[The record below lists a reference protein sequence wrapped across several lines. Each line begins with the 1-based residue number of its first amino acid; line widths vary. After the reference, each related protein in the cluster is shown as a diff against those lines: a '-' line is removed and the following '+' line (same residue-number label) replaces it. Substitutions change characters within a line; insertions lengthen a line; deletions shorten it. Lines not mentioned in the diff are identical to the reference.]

1 MFRTVTMIARTAR
14 RLAPAWGRVAGCP
27 GWTRLIAGL
36 AMVVLGAL
44 SLAEPAT
51 SAAPAPS
58 AIPASRQAQNLA
70 IITIKGEINAVTAKS
85 VERRVREAERGG
97 ADGIVIELDTPGG
110 EVGAVL
116 DICRTIRTSSI
127 PNTIA
132 WVNRTAY
139 SGGAIIALACREIV
153 VAPGSTMGDAGIIR
167 GDPLGLVQ
175 GLAETERSKVLTPLL
190 VEMVDNARRHGYD
203 ENLVVGFVTLGVEL
217 WRVEEKATGRMFFLS
232 AREYE
237 DLFGTKPP
245 RGAPEMASLAIS
257 KDTTRRASPTQSPAD
272 PAGPTPP
279 DDPARA
285 FRTPVSGLTPETIDA
300 LNSSVAGLQEISR
313 RPDFA
318 KLSADDFIDHGFA
331 MDGTTFLTLRDDRVK
346 LYGLASATIADDQQL
361 QAFVGATTI
370 ARLNQSGVESVVGFM
385 TQGMSG
391 LIIRGILIVVFL
403 LCMFIEFSMPG
414 VGAFGLIALV
424 ALAGLIVPP
433 MLMGASNWWALLSIV
448 GGLVLILMEIFV
460 FPGFGV
466 PGLLGLVLL
475 LAGLIGTFA
484 GRGQLFPGVGGGD
497 SGELTWAMATVLLA
511 TFAAGVGMYLFSR
524 YTHSFP
530 IAGKLVLGPPKASGD
545 DGDGLLAAMGPPTS
559 GGAVEVGQVGVVTS
573 SLRPSGTAEF
583 GEKLVDVV
591 SEFGFIE
598 PGRRVRVT
606 SVNQYRVAVEP
617 VPEVGPPAQPQ
628 GGTA

>member
-1 MFRTVTMIARTAR
+1 MLRSALTPAESVR
-14 RLAPAWGRVAGCP
+14 RRSPVRGPAVLP
-27 GWTRLIAGL
+27 RLIAGVAL
-36 AMVVLGAL
+36 VLLGAI
-44 SLAEPAT
+44 SLAQNAV
-51 SAAPAPS
+51 APAPAAS

-70 IITIKGEINAVTAKS
+70 IITIKGEINAVTAQS

-153 VAPGSTMGDAGIIR
+153 VAPGSTTGDAGIIR

-190 VEMVDNARRHGYD
+190 GEMVDNARRHGYD

-237 DLFGTKPP
+237 ELFGTEPP
-245 RGAPEMASLAIS
+245 RGTPEMASLALS
-257 KDTTRRASPTQSPAD
+257 TETTRRPAAEQPAD
-272 PAGPTPP
+272 PQGLTPP
-279 DDPARA
+279 EDPARA
-285 FRTPVSGLTPETIDA
+285 FRTPVSGLTPESVDA
-300 LNSSVAGLQEISR
+300 LNSSVSGLQEPSR
-313 RPDFA
+313 RPAFA

-331 MDGTTFLTLRDDRVK
+331 MDGTTFLTLRDDRMK
-346 LYGLASATIADDQQL
+346 LYGLATESIADDQQL
-361 QAFVGATTI
+361 QAFVGASSVV
-370 ARLNQSGVESVVGFM
+370 RLNQSWTESAVGFM

-391 LIIRGILIVVFL
+391 LIIRGVLIVVFL

-433 MLMGASNWWALLSIV
+433 MLMGGSNWWVLLSIV
-448 GGLVLILMEIFV
+448 GGLALIVMEIFV

-484 GRGQLFPGVGGGD
+484 GRGQLFPGVGGGN

-530 IAGKLVLGPPKASGD
+530 IAGKLVLGPPKPAGD
-545 DGDGLLAAMGPPTS
+545 DGDGLLAAMGPTTA
-559 GGAVEVGQVGVVTS
+559 GGAVQVGQVGVVTS

-583 GEKLVDVV
+583 DEKLVDVV

-606 SVNQYRVAVEP
+606 SVNQYRVAV
-617 VPEVGPPAQPQ
+617 VPLPDDARSATSQ

>member
-1 MFRTVTMIARTAR
+1 MTARTGR
-14 RLAPAWGRVAGCP
+14 HAPAWGRVADRS
-27 GWTRLIAGL
+27 GWTRLIAGV
-36 AMVVLGAL
+36 AMAMLGAL
-44 SLAEPAT
+44 SLAQPVPSIAP
-51 SAAPAPS
+51 AAPTPS

-70 IITIKGEINAVTAKS
+70 IITIKGEINAVTAQS
-85 VERRVREAERGG
+85 VERRIREAERGG

-167 GDPLGLVQ
+167 GDPLGMVQ

-190 VEMVDNARRHGYD
+190 LEMVDNARRHGYD
-203 ENLVVGFVTLGVEL
+203 EHLVVGFVTLGVEL

-232 AREYE
+232 AEEYRA
-237 DLFGTKPP
+237 LFDAEPP
-245 RGAPEMASLAIS
+245 RGSPEMASLALS
-257 KDTTRRASPTQSPAD
+257 TETKRRPSTDEPGASPGR
-272 PAGPTPP
+272 AG
-279 DDPARA
+279 DADPARA
-285 FRTPVSGLTPETIDA
+285 FGTPVSGLTPETIDE
-300 LNSSVAGLQEISR
+300 LNSSIAGLQEVSR
-313 RPDFA
+313 RPNFA
-318 KLSADDFIDHGFA
+318 RLSADDFIDHGFA

-361 QAFVGATTI
+361 QAFVGATSVV
-370 ARLNQSGVESVVGFM
+370 RLDQSWIESLVGFM

-424 ALAGLIVPP
+424 ALAGLVVPP

-448 GGLVLILMEIFV
+448 GGLALILMEIFV

-497 SGELTWAMATVLLA
+497 SGGLTWAMATVLLA

-530 IAGKLVLGPPKASGD
+530 IAGKLILGPSRPAGEE
-545 DGDGLLAAMGPPTS
+545 GDGLLAAMGPPTS
-559 GGAVEVGQVGVVTS
+559 GGVVEVGQVGVVTS
-573 SLRPSGTAEF
+573 SLRPSGTVEF
-583 GEKLVDVV
+583 GDQLVDVV

-617 VPEVGPPAQPQ
+617 APEGGPPAQAQ
-628 GGTA
+628 GGAA